1 MKHTT
6 SLTNSQLNALID
18 DRIHN
23 DRDRRL
29 LRRRFI
35 DGQTYDEL
43 SVEFFLSRRQVARI
57 IARARSILTTEHPPD
72 NGTKR
77 ALPRHCGGALFCF
90 IMRAERRQENV
101 RLHTKP
107 ALQPYHEP
115 LPAAGARPAR
125 AAPAGGREGER
136 RARRPGLPHG
146 PEQQR
151 PAAGR
156 QRPDRVGR
164 DDRRRRVQDRRAL
177 RHRAASGGTGSGL
190 RQP

>member
-1 MKHTT
+1 MIHQLIHQLIHQPKEHAMKHTT
-6 SLTNSQLNALID
+6 SLTNSQICKVIAEH
-18 DRIHN
+18 IHS

-43 SVEFFLSRRQVARI
+43 STEFFLSRRQVARI
-57 IARARSILTTEHPPD
+57 IARARNILTTEHPPD

-90 IMRAERRQENV
+90 IMGLERRQENV

-107 ALQPYHEP
+107 ALQPDHEP
-115 LPAAGARPAR
+115 IPAAGARPAR
-125 AAPAGGREGER
+125 AATAGGREGER

-146 PEQQR
+146 AKQQR

-156 QRPDRVGR
+156 QRPDRMGR
-164 DDRRRRVQDRRAL
+164 DDRRRRL
-177 RHRAASGGTGSGL
+177 
-190 RQP
+190 

>member
-6 SLTNSQLNALID
+6 SLTNSQICQAIAEH
-18 DRIHN
+18 IHS

-57 IARARSILTTEHPPD
+57 IARARSLLTNEHPPD

-77 ALPRHCGGALFCF
+77 ALSRHCGGALFCF
-90 IMRAERRQENV
+90 IMETERRQENV
-101 RLHTKP
+101 RLHAEP
-107 ALQPYHEP
+107 ALQSDDES
-115 LPAAGARPAR
+115 LPAAGALPAR
-125 AAPAGGREGER
+125 AAPAGGREGKR

-146 PEQQR
+146 PEQLR

-156 QRPDRVGR
+156 QRPDRMGR
-164 DDRRRRVQDRRAL
+164 DDRRRRL
-177 RHRAASGGTGSGL
+177 
-190 RQP
+190 